1 MPRFQSRQFFAQI
14 ASFGRALDG
23 ASAIEFAILAPMLV
37 AIMVPL
43 IDLGLGFYQK
53 MQVEDAAQAGA
64 QYAMAHGWNSAAIQ
78 NAVMGATSI
87 SGLTASPDP
96 VQSCGCPT
104 GTSISPAVCGAKCDD
119 GRIAGTF
126 VTVSAQ
132 AVYNTLIPYPGI
144 GNSITLAAQSTA
156 RIR

>member
-1 MPRFQSRQFFAQI
+1 VNYLFRRLLDWA
-14 ASFGRALDG
+14 ASLRYQTDG
-23 ASAIEFAILAPMLV
+23 AAAIEFAIIGPMLI

-78 NAVMGATSI
+78 NAVSVATALSTI
-87 SGLTASPDP
+87 TASPAP
-96 VQSCGCPT
+96 AQSCGCPSGSSVT
-104 GTSISPAVCGAKCDD
+104 TVDCGAKCDS
-119 GRIAGTF
+119 GRLAGTY

-132 AVYNTLIPYPGI
+132 AVYTTLIPYPGI
-144 GNSITLAAQSTA
+144 GNSVTLAAQSTA